1 MFTCIEYKSG
11 RPFCLCETVRNAWHW
26 SVRAAWP
33 LATDEARWAME
44 FIRTELKDRN
54 GEGFVECVEE
64 CRRVLC
70 HDGFP
75 LRGRRKRDALR
86 GVDFAH
92 SFAVANRLG

>member
-11 RPFCLCETVRNAWHW
+11 SPFRLCETVRVAWHW

-33 LATDEARWAME
+33 FATDEARWAMD
-44 FIRTELKDRN
+44 FIRAELRYRN

-70 HDGFP
+70 HDGFMADR
-75 LRGRRKRDALR
+75 LKRNALR